1 MKPNLIR
8 WGALGALL
16 AAVAGIALFIVDV
29 ATVGP
34 QVGPQ
39 GPEASTFGLPT
50 SYLIVPA
57 LIVGAVGMLGGLV
70 GLHAR
75 QAMIYGKLG
84 KIGFW
89 AAFMGFAIFLTFLGA
104 TSIGDL
110 FPRGSTPPLIRGYYL
125 SLIINLVPL
134 GLGLLAMLVGFVLL
148 GIATLRARVLPR
160 WCGAALIVVPP
171 LLVALRLEVRGIPG
185 GGIAFGLVWLALGYV
200 LWSHRG
206 AETRWR
212 PTRRGILRIVGIFA
226 ALALVLPAVY
236 IALYLEQIGPV
247 LGVGAAVVLLTVVVA
262 LTRIG
267 YRYEWTGF
275 GEDVRPKTDAQ
286 DVRHAKTLWDWLSLL
301 IIPLVLAVGGLLFSF
316 AQDARQQETEE
327 QRAQD
332 AALQAYLGEI
342 GELLL
347 DKKLQPAN
355 LDNEARTL
363 ARARTLT
370 ILERLKQ
377 DPREDVGPIG
387 QPSSGPDRKRSVLQF
402 LYESNLISKEN
413 VVVDL
418 RGANLR
424 GVNLS
429 GIDLSGAVLSGSI
442 LEGAYLVG
450 RGANLSNADLTDANL
465 QEAELQGANLSNADL
480 SGANLHEANLRGAN
494 LPDADLIG
502 ARLDSAT
509 LTSTNLIDADLTDA
523 DLTGADLRATP
534 APPSASSQE
543 PVVTQEQIDQ
553 AWGDRTTQLP
563 EYLEYPK
570 WWIPGEEQKA
580 KMQTKMEKSKVFE
593 EITEKTKISQ
603 K

>member
-8 WGALGALL
+8 WGALGGLL
-16 AAVAGIALFIVDV
+16 AAVAGIALFIVEV

-39 GPEASTFGLPT
+39 GPASTFGLPT

-57 LIVGAVGMLGGLV
+57 VIVGAVGMLGGLV

-104 TSIGDL
+104 NSIGDLL
-110 FPRGSTPPLIRGYYL
+110 FPRGSTLPPIRGYL
-125 SLIINLVPL
+125 SIISSRVPS

-148 GIATLRARVLPR
+148 GIATLRARVLPH
-160 WCGAALIVVPP
+160 WCGAALIVVLP
-171 LLVALRLEVRGIPG
+171 VSVTLEAVISG
-185 GGIAFGLVWLALGYV
+185 GWIAFSLFWLALGYV
-200 LWSHRG
+200 LWSDRG

-262 LTRIG
+262 LARIG

-347 DKKLQPAN
+347 DKKLQPEN

-377 DPREDVGPIG
+377 DPREDVGPSG

-465 QEAELQGANLSNADL
+465 QEAVLSGANLSNADL

-502 ARLDSAT
+502 ARLVSAT
-509 LTSTNLIDADLTDA
+509 LRSTNLIDADLTDA

-534 APPSASSQE
+534 APPSAPSEE

-593 EITEKTKISQ
+593 EITQKTKISQ